1 MKIKMNI
8 KGLIFNTFKESARN
22 KMFYLLVFFG
32 IIFALSSKL
41 VSFFTIGDTMK
52 VLKDSGLAAINFF
65 CVLIAIFTGINLVY
79 KEIEKKTI
87 FNILSKPVARDHFIV
102 GKFFGLA
109 LTMLV
114 ALSAMSGIF
123 FLLVLLGGGG
133 FDLKILLYFFMLY
146 LELLII
152 VAISLLFSSFSTPIL
167 SFIFTVSLYLIGHVM
182 WTFNEFKT
190 LLSSQLWI
198 KFAQGLYYIL
208 PNLDKFNIKNEVVL
222 DLPLRTGT
230 ILLSILY
237 ALVYILALLA
247 VTILIFRKRE
257 FQ

>member
-1 MKIKMNI
+1 MKMNI
-8 KGLIFNTFKESARN
+8 KGLVLNTFKESARN

-32 IIFALSSKL
+32 IAFALSSKL
-41 VSFFTIGDTMK
+41 ISFLTLGDAMK
-52 VLKDSGLAAINFF
+52 VLEDTGLAAINFF

-87 FNILSKPVARDHFIV
+87 FNILSKPVTRDQFII

-109 LTMLV
+109 LTLLA
-114 ALSAMSGIF
+114 ALLAMASIF
-123 FLLVLLGGGG
+123 FLLVLLVGGG
-133 FDLKILLYFFMLY
+133 FDFKILLYFFMLY

-182 WTFNEFKT
+182 WTFNEFKS
-190 LLSSQLWI
+190 LLRSELWLNI
-198 KFAQGLYYIL
+198 TQGIYYIL
-208 PNLDKFNIKNEVVL
+208 PNLDKFNIKNDVVL
-222 DLPLRTGT
+222 NQSLQAST
-230 ILLSILY
+230 IIFTILY
-237 ALVYILALLA
+237 ALVYILAVLA
-247 VTILIFRKRE
+247 LTILIFRKRE

>member
-1 MKIKMNI
+1 MKINI
-8 KGLIFNTFKESARN
+8 KGLVLNTFKESARN

-41 VSFFTIGDTMK
+41 ISFLTLGDAMK
-52 VLKDSGLAAINFF
+52 VLKDTGLAAINFF

-87 FNILSKPVARDHFIV
+87 FNILSKPVSRDQFII

-109 LTMLV
+109 LTMLA
-114 ALSAMSGIF
+114 ALLTMSAIF
-123 FLLVLLGGGG
+123 FLLVFLAGGG

-167 SFIFTVSLYLIGHVM
+167 SFIFTVSLYLIGQIM

-190 LLSSQLWI
+190 LLQSKLWI

-208 PNLDKFNIKNEVVL
+208 PNLDKFNIKDNVVL
-222 DLPLRTGT
+222 GLPLQAGT
-230 ILLSILY
+230 ILFTVLY
-237 ALVYILALLA
+237 ALVYITALLT
-247 VTILIFRKRE
+247 VTIIIFRKRE